1 MLISHYSI
9 LILEDSPEDR
19 ALYRSYLKQDTTAT
33 YDVVEVE
40 TGLEA
45 WSYLGQN
52 QPDLILIDY
61 RLPDIDGLELLN
73 KLRLKFDIFQLPA
86 MMLTGLLDSAIAA
99 QAIKSGACDYL
110 IKEKLTQ
117 TGFCRAIHTVLE
129 KTQLKRQ
136 IQMQEQQKLLLAQ
149 MLLRIRQFLRLEKIL
164 ATAVQEVREFLGADR
179 VIVYQFD
186 CENNGKI
193 SAESVLPPWKSA
205 LNHHINDPCFRESQ
219 ILAYGDGKIR
229 AISDIH
235 DAEFTACHIEL
246 LEQLAVKANLVVPIL
261 LNTEAQNQGDPTN
274 QLWGLLIAHQC
285 SNTRQWQTNELDLL
299 QQLAVQLAV
308 GIQQAELYEKLQN
321 LNKSLEQKVKERTE
335 QLQASEQRFRAI
347 FNHSFQFAGLLTTAG
362 IVLEVNQTALDFRG
376 LQLEDVINRPLWE
389 INWLTVAPTEENNLK
404 QAIALAAQG
413 EFIRYEVEILN
424 ADNQIVTIDF
434 SIRPVKDESGKVI
447 MLIPEGRDI
456 SEHKKAQKA
465 LQENQILLQVVMDS
479 LPIAIFW
486 KDRNCRYMGCNR
498 QLLLDSG
505 HSSIQEIIGKTD
517 FEMVWREQ
525 AALYQA
531 DDRLVMESGQ
541 PKFNIEEPLT
551 KVGNLHRWLRTNKI
565 PLHNAEGEIIGVVAS
580 YEDITE
586 RKEIEQALQESERRY
601 ATLAASAPVG
611 IYRADAQ
618 GNCLYVNERWCQE
631 TGLTRQE
638 ALGCG
643 WLVALHPEDRELV
656 ESQWHRLI
664 QTGERLCLEYRFV
677 QLDGSETWVFGQ
689 AVPETDPEGK
699 VIGYL
704 GTITNITPSKQAEVA
719 LRRSQ
724 QLYRTLVDNFPNG
737 TVALFD
743 HDLRYLLIGGLEL
756 ARSGLSKATM
766 EGKTIWEIFPPE
778 VCETFVPLFQKA
790 LAGESA
796 IAEVPDQDKF
806 YLIHHIPV
814 RDEQGNVIAG
824 IVMTQNIT
832 ERKKSENALRDSE
845 EKFRQFAENSRQVML
860 LRQVDSGELLYAN
873 LTYEQVWGRPRE
885 SLYANPDSWM
895 AAMHPDDVP
904 RIAAAYETARG
915 KGFFSEEYRI
925 IRPDGSIRWV
935 WGRCFPI
942 KDMAGNIYR
951 IGAIGEDITERKQTE
966 QERDRLLEILEQQNQ
981 TLEEEVTQRTA
992 ELRAI
997 IDAIPDYLFV
1007 IDRQDMRIIYCNDS
1021 FAQELFQQPHEQI
1034 EGKTLFE
1041 LFPDQKLEYFVQK
1054 NQQVFNSGKLLRIQ
1068 ETLNFLGRINTFD
1081 TIKVPLKRDNGEV
1094 YALVGT
1100 ARNITAIK
1108 QLELELQHSK
1118 ERFQN
1123 LVETS
1128 SDCVWETNEFG
1139 YYTYVSPQIINLLGY
1154 SPEEFIGKTPFDLM
1168 PQAEAQRVS
1177 QELIKFISLQV
1188 PFQCLENTNYH
1199 KDGRLVTLETSGV
1212 PIFDANKEFRGYRGM
1227 DRDVTARKLA
1237 EAQLYLT
1244 NEQLATSN
1252 TELARATRLKD
1263 EFLANMS
1270 HELRT
1275 PLNAILGMSEVL
1287 QDEILGT
1294 INDRQ
1299 RQSLQTIERSG
1310 EHLLELINDIL
1321 DLSKI
1326 EAGQLQLEY
1335 APIAMRKLCESS
1347 LAFIKQQAGQKRI
1360 QLEVKIP
1367 PQLPKLLL
1375 DERRIRQVLINLLNN
1390 AVKFTPEGGRIT
1402 LEVSRQQLIPEV
1414 ENISL
1419 TSFIR
1424 IAIIDTGIG
1433 IAPENIKKLF
1443 KPFIQ
1448 IDSALNRQYTGTGLG
1463 LALAKRIVELHSGKV
1478 GVSSEL
1484 GVGSCFTVDLPCS
1497 NLWESSFEP
1506 VNSSPEL
1513 NSTCEETVVDSPL
1526 ILLVED
1532 NEANVLTISS
1542 YLQAKGYKIILANN
1556 GQDAIALT
1564 KTRLPDLILM
1574 DIQMPG
1580 MDGIDAIKQIR
1591 LEQNFVNIPIIA
1603 LTALAMP
1610 GDREKCLAAGAND
1623 YIPKPI
1629 KLNQLTTR
1637 IQKLLE
1643 VKD

>member
-1 MLISHYSI
+1 MFISHYSI

-19 ALYRSYLKQDTTAT
+19 ALYRSYLNQDTTAT
-33 YDVVEVE
+33 YDVVEVGK
-40 TGLEA
+40 GLEA
-45 WSYLGQN
+45 WQYLAQN

-61 RLPDIDGLELLN
+61 QLPDVDGLEFLN
-73 KLRLKFDIFQLPA
+73 ELRLKFDIFQLPV
-86 MMLTGLLDSAIAA
+86 MMLTGLGDAAIAT
-99 QAIKSGACDYL
+99 QAIKAGASDYL
-110 IKEKLTQ
+110 IKGKLTK
-117 TGFCRAIHTVLE
+117 TGFCRAIHSVLE
-129 KTQLKRQ
+129 KTQLRRQ
-136 IQMQEQQKLLLAQ
+136 IRMQEQQQLLSAQ
-149 MLLRIRQFLRLEKIL
+149 MLLRIRQFLRLEEIL
-164 ATAVQEVREFLGADR
+164 ATAVQEVRQFLGADR

-186 CENNGKI
+186 HEMNGKI
-193 SAESVLPPWKSA
+193 SAESVLPPWKSC
-205 LNHHINDPCFRESQ
+205 LNHHINDNCFRANQ
-219 ILAYGDGKIR
+219 VIAYGGGKIK

-235 DAEFTACHIEL
+235 QAGFTACHIEF

-261 LNTEAQNQGDPTN
+261 LNTEAKDQGAAN

-285 SNTRQWQTNELDLL
+285 SNTREWQKNELDLL

-308 GIQQAELYEKLQN
+308 AIQQAELYEQLQN
-321 LNKSLEQKVKERTE
+321 LNTSLEQKIQERTE

-347 FNHSFQFAGLLTTAG
+347 FNHSFQFAGLLTTEG
-362 IVLEVNQTALDFRG
+362 IVLEVNQTALEFRG
-376 LQLEDVINRPLWE
+376 LQLEDVINRPFWE
-389 INWLTVAPTEENNLK
+389 TDWWTVSPATPNQLK
-404 QAIALAAQG
+404 QAIARAAQG
-413 EFIRYEVEILN
+413 EFIRYEVEVLS
-424 ADNQIVTIDF
+424 AEGQIVTIDF
-434 SIRPVKDESGKVI
+434 SIRPVKDESGKVV

-486 KDRNCRYMGCNR
+486 KDRNCRYLGCNR

-517 FEMVWREQ
+517 FDMVWREQ
-525 AALYQA
+525 APLYQA
-531 DDRLVMESGQ
+531 DDRIVMESGQ
-541 PKFNIEEPLT
+541 AKFNIEEPFT
-551 KVGNLHRWLRTNKI
+551 RIGNIYRWLRTNKI

-586 RKEIEQALQESERRY
+586 RKEIEQALQKSERRY

-631 TGLTRQE
+631 TGLTLQA

-656 ESQWHRLI
+656 QSQWHRLM
-664 QTGERLCLEYRFV
+664 QTGERLCLEYRFL
-677 QLDGSETWVFGQ
+677 QPDGAETWVFGQ
-689 AVPETDPEGK
+689 AVPETDPEGR
-699 VIGYL
+699 VTGYV
-704 GTITNITPSKQAEVA
+704 GTTTNINPSKQAEAA

-737 TVALFD
+737 AVILFD
-743 HDLRYLLIGGLEL
+743 HDLRYLLVGGLEL
-756 ARSGLSKATM
+756 ASVGLNKAEM
-766 EGKTIWEIFPPE
+766 EGKTIWEICLPE
-778 VCETFVPLFQKA
+778 VCEITVPRMKQA
-790 LAGESA
+790 LAGESV
-796 IAEVPDQDKF
+796 IAEVPYQDKF
-806 YLIHHIPV
+806 YLTHHLPV

-824 IVMTQNIT
+824 IFMAQNIT

-873 LTYEQVWGRPRE
+873 PTYEEVWGQTRE

-904 RIAAAYETARG
+904 RIAVAYEAASG

-925 IRPDGSIRWV
+925 IRPDGSIRWI

-942 KDMAGNIYR
+942 KDITGKTYR
-951 IGAIGEDITERKQTE
+951 LGAIGEDVTERKQTQ
-966 QERDRLLEILEQQNQ
+966 QERDRLLEILAKQNQ

-992 ELRAI
+992 ELRAV

-1007 IDRQDMRIIYCNDS
+1007 VDRQEMRNIYCNDS
-1021 FAQELFQQPHEQI
+1021 YAQGVFQQTREQI
-1034 EGKTLFE
+1034 EGKTVFE
-1041 LFPDQKLEYFVQK
+1041 IFPPQSADYFAQQ
-1054 NQQVFNSGKLLRIQ
+1054 NQQVFDSGKLLRIQ
-1068 ETLNFLGRINTFD
+1068 ETLNFSGNINTFD
-1081 TIKVPLKRDNGEV
+1081 TIKVPLKRENGEV

-1100 ARNITAIK
+1100 ARNITALK
-1108 QLELELQHSK
+1108 QLELDLQHSK

-1128 SDCVWETNEFG
+1128 SDWVWEINEFG
-1139 YYTYVSPQIINLLGY
+1139 VYTYASPQIINVLGY
-1154 SPEEFIGKTPFDLM
+1154 SPEEIIGKTPFDLM
-1168 PQAEAQRVS
+1168 PPEEALRVS
-1177 QELIKFISLQV
+1177 QEFMKFLSV
-1188 PFQCLENTNYH
+1188 HAPFQCLENTNRH

-1237 EAQLYLT
+1237 EAQLHLT

-1252 TELARATRLKD
+1252 AELARATRLKD

-1287 QDEILGT
+1287 QDEILGA
-1294 INDRQ
+1294 INDKQ
-1299 RQSLQTIERSG
+1299 RHSLQTIERSG

-1326 EAGQLQLEY
+1326 EAGQLELSY
-1335 APIAMRKLCESS
+1335 APIAIRQLCESS
-1347 LAFIKQQAGQKRI
+1347 LAFIKQQAVQKRI
-1360 QLEVKIP
+1360 KLEVKIP

-1390 AVKFTPEGGRIT
+1390 AVKFTSEGGRIT
-1402 LEVSRQQLIPEV
+1402 LEVSCQALEV
-1414 ENISL
+1414 EKISPPG
-1419 TSFIR
+1419 FIR

-1448 IDSALNRQYTGTGLG
+1448 IDGALNRQYAGTGLG
-1463 LALAKRIVELHSGKV
+1463 LALTKRIVELHSGKV
-1478 GVSSEL
+1478 GVTSEL

-1497 NLWESSFEP
+1497 NFCEYSFEP
-1506 VNSSPEL
+1506 ANQVSAELDFTVN
-1513 NSTCEETVVDSPL
+1513 ETVANSPL
-1526 ILLVED
+1526 ILLAED

-1542 YLQAKGYKIILANN
+1542 YLQAKGYQIILAKN
-1556 GQDAIALT
+1556 GQEAIAIT
-1564 KTRLPDLILM
+1564 KTELPDLILM

-1580 MDGIDAIKQIR
+1580 MDGIEAIKQIR
-1591 LEQNFVNIPIIA
+1591 LEQNFLSIPIIA
-1603 LTALAMP
+1603 LTALTMP

-1637 IQKLLE
+1637 IKQLLE
-1643 VKD
+1643 VKN